1 VTSNRSV
8 LIKAGSPSL
17 KFQIAR
23 FLEKQ
28 GTRPPSSDT
37 IWYARLRRTDD
48 ADLWELSTSDREA
61 FGEIFRRH
69 ARAVFAICYWRTGD
83 AAMAEDVTSVVFLE
97 AWRRRDLVV
106 LEQRSA
112 LPWLLGVANHTSR
125 NATRSL
131 RRYTQAL
138 KRLDGHRQLPTDDVV
153 IDRIEAET
161 SLKMFNGVVR
171 DLSEQERE
179 IVLLVFWSGLSYE
192 ATSVALGVPVG
203 TVRSRVSRTRRK
215 LQLRLGDNRV
225 TKEAS

>member
-1 VTSNRSV
+1 MRNYDE
-8 LIKAGSPSL
+8 L
-17 KFQIAR
+17 
-23 FLEKQ
+23 
-28 GTRPPSSDT
+28 
-37 IWYARLRRTDD
+37 DD

-69 ARAVFAICYWRTGD
+69 ARAVFAICYWRMGD

-138 KRLDGHRQLPTDDVV
+138 KRLDGHRPLPTDDVV

-161 SLKMFNGVVR
+161 SLKMVNGVVR

-179 IVLLVFWSGLSYE
+179 IVLLVFWSGLTYE

>member
-1 VTSNRSV
+1 VKNRE
-8 LIKAGSPSL
+8 LDHPG
-17 KFQIAR
+17 
-23 FLEKQ
+23 
-28 GTRPPSSDT
+28 
-37 IWYARLRRTDD
+37 RTLFYMRTYDELDD
-48 ADLWELSTSDREA
+48 ADLWELSASDREA

-69 ARAVFAICYWRTGD
+69 AKAVFAICYWRTGD
-83 AAMAEDVTSVVFLE
+83 ATMAEDVTSVVFLE

-131 RRYTQAL
+131 RRYTQVL
-138 KRLDGHRQLPTDDVV
+138 KRLDGHRELPTDDEV
-153 IDRIEAET
+153 IDRIDAET
-161 SLKMFNGVVR
+161 SLKLVNDIAQ
-171 DLSEQERE
+171 DLSEPERE

-225 TKEAS
+225 AKEAS

>member
-1 VTSNRSV
+1 MELPVGHRTL
-8 LIKAGSPSL
+8 LIVRNYDEL
-17 KFQIAR
+17 
-23 FLEKQ
+23 
-28 GTRPPSSDT
+28 
-37 IWYARLRRTDD
+37 DD
-48 ADLWELSTSDREA
+48 ADLWELSSSDPEA

-69 ARAVFAICYWRTGD
+69 ARSVYAICYWRTGD

-97 AWRRRDLVV
+97 AWRRRELVV

-138 KRLDGHRQLPTDDVV
+138 KRLDGRRLPASDDSI

-161 SLKMFNGVVR
+161 SLNLVGDVVR
-171 DLSEQERE
+171 ELTEPERE

-192 ATSVALGVPVG
+192 AASVALGVPVG
-203 TVRSRVSRTRRK
+203 TIRSRVSRTRRK
-215 LQLRLGDNRV
+215 LQLRLGDDRV
-225 TKEAS
+225 TKGTS

>member
-1 VTSNRSV
+1 V
-8 LIKAGSPSL
+8 
-17 KFQIAR
+17 
-23 FLEKQ
+23 
-28 GTRPPSSDT
+28 
-37 IWYARLRRTDD
+37 RTYDELDD
-48 ADLWELSTSDREA
+48 ADLWELSTSDPEA

-69 ARAVFAICYWRTGD
+69 ARAVFAICFWRTGD
-83 AAMAEDVTSVVFLE
+83 VAMAEDVTSVVFLE

-138 KRLDGHRQLPTDDVV
+138 RRLDGHRILAGDEAV
-153 IDRIEAET
+153 IDRIDAEA
-161 SLKMFNGVVR
+161 SLNLLSEVVR
-171 DLSEQERE
+171 DLSDQERE

-203 TVRSRVSRTRRK
+203 TIRSRVSRTRRK

>member
-1 VTSNRSV
+1 VRNYDQ
-8 LIKAGSPSL
+8 L
-17 KFQIAR
+17 
-23 FLEKQ
+23 
-28 GTRPPSSDT
+28 
-37 IWYARLRRTDD
+37 DD
-48 ADLWELSTSDREA
+48 ADLWELSAGDPEA

-69 ARAVFAICYWRTGD
+69 AQSVFAICYWRTGD
-83 AAMAEDVTSVVFLE
+83 AAMAEDITSVVFLE
-97 AWRRRDLVV
+97 AWRRRELVV

-138 KRLDGHRQLPTDDVV
+138 KRLNGHRNLASDDAV
-153 IDRIEAET
+153 IDRIDAET
-161 SLKMFNGVVR
+161 SLNLVSDVVR

-179 IVLLVFWSGLSYE
+179 IVLMVFWSGLSYE

-203 TVRSRVSRTRRK
+203 TIRSRVSRTRRK

>member
-1 VTSNRSV
+1 MELDN
-8 LIKAGSPSL
+8 G
-17 KFQIAR
+17 
-23 FLEKQ
+23 
-28 GTRPPSSDT
+28 G
-37 IWYARLRRTDD
+37 RTLYVVRNYDELDD
-48 ADLWELSTSDREA
+48 ADLWELSTIDREA

-69 ARAVFAICYWRTGD
+69 ARAVFSICYWRTGD

-112 LPWLLGVANHTSR
+112 LPWLLGVANHSSR

-138 KRLDGHRQLPTDDVV
+138 KRLDGHRNLPSDEAVV
-153 IDRIEAET
+153 DRIDAAT
-161 SLKMFNGVVR
+161 SLNLVSNVVR

-192 ATSVALGVPVG
+192 AASVALGVPVG
-203 TVRSRVSRTRRK
+203 TIRSRVSRTRRK
-215 LQLRLGDNRV
+215 LQLRLGDSRV

>member
-1 VTSNRSV
+1 MRAYDE
-8 LIKAGSPSL
+8 L
-17 KFQIAR
+17 
-23 FLEKQ
+23 
-28 GTRPPSSDT
+28 
-37 IWYARLRRTDD
+37 DD

>member
-1 VTSNRSV
+1 M
-8 LIKAGSPSL
+8 
-17 KFQIAR
+17 
-23 FLEKQ
+23 
-28 GTRPPSSDT
+28 RPFDE
-37 IWYARLRRTDD
+37 LDD
-48 ADLWELSTSDREA
+48 ADLWELSTTDPEA

-69 ARAVFAICYWRTGD
+69 ARSIFAICYWRTGD

-97 AWRRRDLVV
+97 AWRRRDQVA

-131 RRYTQAL
+131 RRYSQAL
-138 KRLDGHRQLPTDDVV
+138 RRLDGHRDVPSDEAV
-153 IDRIEAET
+153 IDRLDAEI
-161 SLKMFNGVVR
+161 SLNMVNEVAN

-192 ATSVALGVPVG
+192 ATSVALGVPLG

-215 LQLRLGDNRV
+215 LQLRLGDSRV
-225 TKEAS
+225 TKEAT

>member
-1 VTSNRSV
+1 M
-8 LIKAGSPSL
+8 
-17 KFQIAR
+17 
-23 FLEKQ
+23 
-28 GTRPPSSDT
+28 
-37 IWYARLRRTDD
+37 RTYEDLDD
-48 ADLWELSTSDREA
+48 AELWELSTKDPEA

-69 ARAVFAICYWRTGD
+69 ARSVFAICYWRTGD

-97 AWRRRDLVV
+97 AWRRRELVV

-131 RRYTQAL
+131 RRYGQAL
-138 KRLDGHRQLPTDDVV
+138 RRLDGHRNLPSDDDV
-153 IDRIEAET
+153 IDRIDAET
-161 SLKMFNGVVR
+161 SLNLVNEVAR
-171 DLSEQERE
+171 DLSDQERE

-192 ATSVALGVPVG
+192 ATAVALGVPVG

-225 TKEAS
+225 TKEAT

>member
-1 VTSNRSV
+1 MRNYDE
-8 LIKAGSPSL
+8 L
-17 KFQIAR
+17 
-23 FLEKQ
+23 
-28 GTRPPSSDT
+28 
-37 IWYARLRRTDD
+37 DD
-48 ADLWELSTSDREA
+48 ADLWDLSASDREA

-83 AAMAEDVTSVVFLE
+83 AATAEDVTSVVFLE

-125 NATRSL
+125 NATRSI
-131 RRYTQAL
+131 RRYTHAL
-138 KRLDGHRQLPTDDVV
+138 KRLDGHRELPTDDEV
-153 IDRIEAET
+153 IDRIDAET
-161 SLKMFNGVVR
+161 SLRMVNDIARG
-171 DLSEQERE
+171 LSEQERE

-192 ATSVALGVPVG
+192 ATSVALGIPVG

>member
-1 VTSNRSV
+1 M
-8 LIKAGSPSL
+8 
-17 KFQIAR
+17 
-23 FLEKQ
+23 
-28 GTRPPSSDT
+28 
-37 IWYARLRRTDD
+37 RTYDQFDD
-48 ADLWELSTSDREA
+48 AELWELSTSDGEA

-69 ARAVFAICYWRTGD
+69 ARAVFALCYWRTGD

-97 AWRRRDLVV
+97 AWRRRDLVA

-138 KRLDGHRQLPTDDVV
+138 RRLDGHRELSTDDSV
-153 IDRIEAET
+153 IDRIDAET
-161 SLKMFNGVVR
+161 SLKMVDEILR

-215 LQLRLGDNRV
+215 LRLRLGHEDPV
-225 TKEAS
+225 TKEAP

>member
-1 VTSNRSV
+1 MRAYDE
-8 LIKAGSPSL
+8 L
-17 KFQIAR
+17 
-23 FLEKQ
+23 
-28 GTRPPSSDT
+28 
-37 IWYARLRRTDD
+37 DD

-69 ARAVFAICYWRTGD
+69 ARAVFAVCYWRTCD

>member
-1 VTSNRSV
+1 M
-8 LIKAGSPSL
+8 
-17 KFQIAR
+17 
-23 FLEKQ
+23 
-28 GTRPPSSDT
+28 
-37 IWYARLRRTDD
+37 RTYDEFDD
-48 ADLWELSTSDREA
+48 ADLWELSASDREA

-69 ARAVFAICYWRTGD
+69 ARAVFAVCYWRTGD

-112 LPWLLGVANHTSR
+112 LPWLLGVASHTSR
-125 NATRSL
+125 NATRSV

-138 KRLDGHRQLPTDDVV
+138 RRLEGHRQLPTDDAV
-153 IDRIEAET
+153 IDRIDAET
-161 SLKMFNGVVR
+161 SLRIVNDVTR

-215 LQLRLGDNRV
+215 LQLRLGESRV

>member
-1 VTSNRSV
+1 MRNYDE
-8 LIKAGSPSL
+8 L
-17 KFQIAR
+17 
-23 FLEKQ
+23 
-28 GTRPPSSDT
+28 
-37 IWYARLRRTDD
+37 DD

-69 ARAVFAICYWRTGD
+69 ARAVFAICYWRMGD

-138 KRLDGHRQLPTDDVV
+138 KRLDGHRPLPTDDAV

-161 SLKMFNGVVR
+161 SLKMVNGVVR

-179 IVLLVFWSGLSYE
+179 IVLLVFWSGLTYE

-215 LQLRLGDNRV
+215 LQLRLGHNRV

>member
-1 VTSNRSV
+1 MDVRNYND
-8 LIKAGSPSL
+8 L
-17 KFQIAR
+17 
-23 FLEKQ
+23 
-28 GTRPPSSDT
+28 
-37 IWYARLRRTDD
+37 DD
-48 ADLWELSTSDREA
+48 ADLWNLSSSDPEA

-97 AWRRRDLVV
+97 AWKRRDMVV

-112 LPWLLGVANHTSR
+112 LPWLLGVANHSSR

-131 RRYTQAL
+131 RRYSQAL
-138 KRLDGHRQLPTDDVV
+138 KRLDGHRNLHNDDYM
-153 IDRIEAET
+153 IDRLDAEISLNMVNEAA
-161 SLKMFNGVVR
+161 R
-171 DLSEQERE
+171 DLTEPERE

-192 ATSVALGVPVG
+192 AAAVALGVPVG
-203 TVRSRVSRTRRK
+203 TIRSRVSRTRRK